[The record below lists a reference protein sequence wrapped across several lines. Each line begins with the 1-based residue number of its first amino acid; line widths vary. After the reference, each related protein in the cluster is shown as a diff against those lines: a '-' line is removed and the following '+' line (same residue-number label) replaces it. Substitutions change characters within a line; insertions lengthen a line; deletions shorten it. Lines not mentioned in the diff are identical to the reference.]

1 MPPPATESMYDR
13 SIREYKH
20 YSAKYG
26 PNTAIFLLVGSFY
39 ELYDFQDP
47 LTGDTHTSM
56 KRAVEILGIQ
66 CKVKKGEGPKG
77 TDALFAGFPDT
88 QLHKFAALL
97 TRDNWTVIV
106 IDQVKNMAGRVL
118 ERSVARILSP
128 ATHVEAVGGADALYL
143 GGLWLESGVW
153 TGPPAPPKFA
163 AAALDL
169 TTGAIHT
176 FEGAA
181 GGRADA
187 WTADDLLHFFQV
199 HPPKE
204 LVVWW
209 RGQAIDRPE
218 EGFLRRTLGVPAAL
232 LHVVTSAPDALDKP
246 LVREDLL
253 RRAFQPKTLLPLREA
268 LGLAGAPLTEH
279 SSGLHGSRPS
289 KDGTLTEKSLCRL
302 LTFVEDHFP
311 SAVGNLH
318 PPTPWNPRSA
328 VFLGNHALTQLNMVC
343 LREEDSVLGLF
354 LRTLTP
360 MGRRAMRRRLL
371 HPICDAV
378 ELERRYEE
386 VAYAAT
392 AGEAPQT
399 LLRQILDLGKLHR
412 RISTAAVGSADV
424 LALDMSYGC
433 CVRAAEALAG
443 SGSGGPT
450 PLAQPA
456 ELRDGVQRLL
466 ERFAAVFDVEKAR
479 RATSGSAE
487 DLFCLTAAA
496 GPKCSALEAEI
507 AAAQE
512 ALNSTYEAL
521 VDWLGETKETLRLEA
536 KEASIILCG
545 GRGLMQRAEKKFA
558 AGAIPTSFGG
568 TQIHAKK
575 STSSMEVPALN
586 GLFHK
591 ILRLRENLAAAAR
604 EEIRPVCDRMAEDFG
619 PVWDALEEWVARV
632 DCSFTLAR
640 VAGERGF
647 VRPRLKACGRG
658 GPAAAGLKATGLRHP
673 LIEGQQTRTEY
684 VRHAVS
690 LGVEVDQQGWLVY
703 GMNASGKSSLMKSVG
718 IAVLLAQAGSFVPA
732 EDFELAPFGSVFTR
746 ILSTDNLWA
755 GLSSFAVEMTE
766 LREILGRADERS
778 LVLGD
783 EVCSGTE
790 SVSATALV
798 GAALGWLSRR
808 GARYM
813 FATHLHGLQSLP
825 AVSGLPGLRVW
836 HLRVRYDAATDRLVY
851 DRTLHPGAGSSLY
864 GLEVAKAMALPLE
877 VLEAAHA
884 IRRELTGTVAAGA
897 AAPSEWN
904 AVICRRACEV
914 CGLGIVRDLEVHHIR
929 PRVEAGGRG
938 RFEDGSNMNDV
949 RNLIVVCQGCHDRH
963 HAGELHIG
971 AVKMTSDGPVREVGL
986 VAPSPDPIELV
997 EVAATTA
1004 ASPAPKKTVS
1014 RASGGL
1020 SEEQLET
1027 VKEYLRKYPK
1037 MAAQRVVYDLEAE
1050 EGIRITVQ
1058 RLRTIRAT
1066 I

>member
-13 SIREYKH
+13 SIREYRH

-39 ELYDFQDP
+39 ELYDYQDP

-143 GGLWLESGVW
+143 GGLWLEPAAAW

-232 LHVVTSAPDALDKP
+232 LHVAAAAAGAPDALDKP

-268 LGLAGAPLTEH
+268 LGLAAAPLTEQC
-279 SSGLHGSRPS
+279 
-289 KDGTLTEKSLCRL
+289 LCRL

-343 LREEDSVLGLF
+343 SREEDSVLGLF

-386 VAYAAT
+386 VTYAGG
-392 AGEAPQT
+392 AGETPQT

-412 RISTAAVGSADV
+412 RVSTALVNPADV
-424 LALDMSYGC
+424 LALDMSYAC
-433 CVRAAEALAG
+433 CVRAGAALAG
-443 SGSGGPT
+443 SVLGKSP
-450 PLAQPA
+450 Q
-456 ELRDGVQRLL
+456 LREGVAALL

-479 RATSGSAE
+479 AAGAAAE

-521 VDWLGETKETLRLEA
+521 VDWLGETRETLRLEA

-558 AGAIPTSFGG
+558 AGGAPTSFGG

-586 GLFHK
+586 ALFHK

-604 EEIRPVCDRMAEDFG
+604 EELRPVCDRMAEDFG

-690 LGVEVDQQGWLVY
+690 LGADADQQGWLVY

-746 ILSTDNLWA
+746 ILNTDNLWA

-798 GAALGWLSRR
+798 GAALGWLTKR

-884 IRRELTGTVAAGA
+884 IRRELTGTVAAGD

-904 AVICRRACEV
+904 ARICRRACEV

-929 PRVEAGGRG
+929 PRAEARAGC

-971 AVKMTSDGPVREVGL
+971 PMKMTSDGPVREVGL
-986 VAPSPDPIELV
+986 VAPSPDPVELV
-997 EVAATTA
+997 TDSAG
-1004 ASPAPKKTVS
+1004 ASASGSTRSAPPAPKKAVA

-1027 VKEYLRKYPK
+1027 VKDYLRKYPK
-1037 MAAQRVVYDLEAE
+1037 MAAQRLIYDLEAE
-1050 EGIRITVQ
+1050 EGIQITVQ
-1058 RLRTIRAT
+1058 RLRTIRGS

>member
-1 MPPPATESMYDR
+1 
-13 SIREYKH
+13 
-20 YSAKYG
+20 
-26 PNTAIFLLVGSFY
+26 
-39 ELYDFQDP
+39 
-47 LTGDTHTSM
+47 
-56 KRAVEILGIQ
+56 
-66 CKVKKGEGPKG
+66 
-77 TDALFAGFPDT
+77 
-88 QLHKFAALL
+88 
-97 TRDNWTVIV
+97 
-106 IDQVKNMAGRVL
+106 
-118 ERSVARILSP
+118 
-128 ATHVEAVGGADALYL
+128 
-143 GGLWLESGVW
+143 
-153 TGPPAPPKFA
+153 
-163 AAALDL
+163 
-169 TTGAIHT
+169 
-176 FEGAA
+176 
-181 GGRADA
+181 
-187 WTADDLLHFFQV
+187 
-199 HPPKE
+199 
-204 LVVWW
+204 
-209 RGQAIDRPE
+209 
-218 EGFLRRTLGVPAAL
+218 
-232 LHVVTSAPDALDKP
+232 
-246 LVREDLL
+246 
-253 RRAFQPKTLLPLREA
+253 
-268 LGLAGAPLTEH
+268 
-279 SSGLHGSRPS
+279 
-289 KDGTLTEKSLCRL
+289 
-302 LTFVEDHFP
+302 
-311 SAVGNLH
+311 
-318 PPTPWNPRSA
+318 
-328 VFLGNHALTQLNMVC
+328 
-343 LREEDSVLGLF
+343 
-354 LRTLTP
+354 
-360 MGRRAMRRRLL
+360 
-371 HPICDAV
+371 
-378 ELERRYEE
+378 
-386 VAYAAT
+386 
-392 AGEAPQT
+392 
-399 LLRQILDLGKLHR
+399 LRQILDLGKLHR
-412 RISTAAVGSADV
+412 RISTALVNPADV

-433 CVRAAEALAG
+433 CVRAGAALAG
-443 SGSGGPT
+443 SVLGKSP
-450 PLAQPA
+450 Q
-456 ELRDGVQRLL
+456 LREGVATLL

-479 RATSGSAE
+479 AAASSSAE
-487 DLFCLTAAA
+487 DLFCLTATA
-496 GPKCSALEAEI
+496 GPKCSAIEAEL
-507 AAAQE
+507 AAAQ
-512 ALNSTYEAL
+512 AQLTATYEAL

-558 AGAIPTSFGG
+558 AGGAPTSFGG

-640 VAGERGF
+640 VASERGF
-647 VRPRLKACGRG
+647 VRPRLRAG
-658 GPAAAGLKATGLRHP
+658 AAGGLKATGLRHP

-690 LGVEVDQQGWLVY
+690 LGADADQQGWLVY

-798 GAALGWLSRR
+798 GAALGWLTRR

-929 PRVEAGGRG
+929 PRAAAGPGG

-971 AVKMTSDGPVREVGL
+971 PVKMTSDGPVREVGL
-986 VAPSPDPIELV
+986 VAPSPDPVELV
-997 EVAATTA
+997 TDSAGASASAPARSATTA
-1004 ASPAPKKTVS
+1004 PKKAVA

-1027 VKEYLRKYPK
+1027 VREYLRKYPK
-1037 MAAQRVVYDLEAE
+1037 MAAPRLVYDLEAE

-1058 RLRTIRAT
+1058 RLRTIRAS